1 MYGKLK
7 TWKNLFE
14 QHGITY
20 REVNG
25 VFIPNIELPEQKEIG
40 RFGWQH
46 EEWLK
51 EHYPCRYS
59 LLIGS
64 GEILEYLADI
74 DTGAK
79 EMYSSLI
86 VDFAKAEG
94 VDENL
99 KAIDQ
104 MKWVQRMESQAKEIV
119 AKEILF
125 HNLFCL

>member
-1 MYGKLK
+1 MKK
-7 TWKNLFE
+7 TLFE

-51 EHYPCRYS
+51 DHHPCRYS

-74 DTGAK
+74 DTEAK

-94 VDENL
+94 VAENL
-99 KAIDQ
+99 KATDQ

>member
-1 MYGKLK
+1 
-7 TWKNLFE
+7 
-14 QHGITY
+14 
-20 REVNG
+20 
-25 VFIPNIELPEQKEIG
+25 
-40 RFGWQH
+40 
-46 EEWLK
+46 
-51 EHYPCRYS
+51 
-59 LLIGS
+59 
-64 GEILEYLADI
+64 
-74 DTGAK
+74 
-79 EMYSSLI
+79 MYSSLI